1 MVCSFYD
8 DFQPSQYFSNDDSE
22 DNFYPRELEAAF
34 CRDFSCCGLVLE
46 DLHDLLQHYE
56 ECHVRFE
63 EDDSQGNF
71 YEDEWSSDNSAP
83 NSPQL
88 ANKQIHQNSINA
100 MLKKKAAATF
110 SDFYSDDMGIS
121 HDDSSAFDTSIL
133 RTPQTVKNS
142 KKRNHAQFAAS
153 TLDMTPVAKKM
164 ALPPSLAAQSF
175 ADLPSGLSDEDFL
188 AQAGALF
195 MPTSANGTHRI
206 PHVSLSFSDPTPKK
220 RQPNSKSSPSPPFY
234 PASLSAA
241 DKPYKCPVTGCDK
254 AYKNPNGLKYH
265 NQHGHCNTQSA
276 VEGDKP
282 CMKPYQCTIGDCGK
296 RYKNLNGLK
305 YHIEHAHI
313 PAINT
318 AAALAGVGLP
328 SPLSTPM
335 SSPIGSPIQTPLS
348 PPLN

>member
-1 MVCSFYD
+1 FYD

-195 MPTSANGTHRI
+195 MPTSAN
-206 PHVSLSFSDPTPKK
+206 
-220 RQPNSKSSPSPPFY
+220 
-234 PASLSAA
+234 ASLSAA